1 MKVDTVVIGDF
12 QTNSYIV
19 TSSDSSTCL
28 VIDIPAPAGDLI
40 TRLKSLGVSPELVVL
55 THAHID
61 HIGGLQELKQS
72 FLSVKVAAGAGAA
85 AMLDHPSMNLSVY
98 FKGAKKFGPADIELD
113 EGDEVK
119 CGEIVL
125 QTLLVE
131 GHAPGSICLLS
142 GEGSPVVFSGDT
154 LFAGSIG
161 RTDLPGGDT
170 ELLTGRIRDAI
181 MSLPDE
187 TIVYPGHGPSTSV
200 GAERNNPFLV

>member
-1 MKVDTVVIGDF
+1 MVIGEL

-19 TSSDSSTCL
+19 TSDDCSSCL
-28 VIDIPAPAGDLI
+28 VIDAPAPAEELI
-40 TRLKSLGVSPELVVL
+40 RQLTGLRASPEWVVL

-61 HIGGLQELKQS
+61 HVGGLEELRQS
-72 FLSVKVAAGAGAA
+72 FPSVKVAAGAGAI
-85 AMLDHPSMNLSVY
+85 AMLDHPAMNLSMY
-98 FKGAKKFGPADIELD
+98 FGGPEKFGPADIELN
-113 EGDEVK
+113 EGDEVT

-125 QTLLVE
+125 KIMIVE
-131 GHAPGSICLLS
+131 GHAPGSVCLLS
-142 GEGSPVVFSGDT
+142 REGSPVVFSGDT

-187 TIVYPGHGPSTSV
+187 TVVYPGHGPLTSV